1 MVTDGKDNRNGENGD
16 DEENDDGERVTMQ
29 TTTMAMTLTCFLC
42 GDLPSQSD
50 WVGVRVGFI
59 ICLFVF
65 MLIMAIFLSF
75 HFNFL
80 F

>member
-1 MVTDGKDNRNGENGD
+1 MEVGMSMMVTDDKDSRNGENGD

-50 WVGVRVGFI
+50 
-59 ICLFVF
+59 
-65 MLIMAIFLSF
+65 
-75 HFNFL
+75 
-80 F
+80 